1 MLRIAVCDDE
11 KKFAGE
17 LETLITQEMEILGIQ
32 VETEVFFDG
41 EPLLREMNR
50 GARYD
55 LIFLDI
61 EMEQLD
67 GISVAREIRKQ
78 NRTVLLI
85 YISGYEQYLKELFE
99 VEPFRFLSK
108 PLDRAQFRRYFRD
121 AVQRIREEDAY
132 YQFSFNKIVR
142 RAPFKDIIYF
152 ESRNRIIHIFMKDG
166 TEGQFYGKLNEVEK
180 ELAERGQCFLRIHQS
195 FLINYNY
202 IKRIEFTNITLFVS
216 GGKEL
221 NLKISE
227 ERQKRV
233 RQKLCEITGGK
244 VVTR

>member
-17 LETLITQEMEILGIQ
+17 LETLIAQEMENLGIQ

-41 EPLLREMNR
+41 EPLLKELNR

-55 LIFLDI
+55 LMFLDI

-67 GISVAREIRKQ
+67 GISVARQIRKTD
-78 NRTVLLI
+78 RTVLFI

-108 PLDRAQFRRYFRD
+108 PLDKELFRRYFRD

-132 YQFSFNKIVR
+132 YEFSFNKIVQR
-142 RAPFKDIIYF
+142 VPFQDILYF
-152 ESRNRIIHIFMKDG
+152 ESRNRIIYVFMKDG
-166 TEGQFYGKLNEVEK
+166 TEKQFYGKLSEVEK
-180 ELAERGQCFLRIHQS
+180 ELAGRGQCFLRIHQS

-202 IKRIEFTNITLFVS
+202 VKRIEFTNITLFVS

-227 ERQKRV
+227 DRQKTV
-233 RQKLCEITGGK
+233 RQKLCEITGRK
-244 VVTR
+244 AVTE